1 MKFTLPLENLLFNTG
16 TFTPIPNRLAVWSSI
31 AVMLELASAP
41 ISMMVSC
48 GAATLAP
55 TAAGNSKSMAYIK
68 NIVNVTVQQKKE
80 RTYTQTITGHHA
92 PGTLHHKP
100 SDLRFVQA
108 HTSGNDSL
116 LLSLAVLV

>member
-1 MKFTLPLENLLFNTG
+1 
-16 TFTPIPNRLAVWSSI
+16 
-31 AVMLELASAP
+31 MLELASPP

-55 TAAGNSKSMAYIK
+55 TAAGNLGFMVYIK
-68 NIVNVTVQQKKE
+68 NNVNVTVQQKKE

-92 PGTLHHKP
+92 PGTFRHKP
-100 SDLRFVQA
+100 SDPRFVQA
-108 HTSGNDSL
+108 HTSGNDGL